1 MAVKGQKF
9 KHYEDTTKVEAI
21 RLHVEEGWS
30 YQKIADH
37 LNINDKNRVKIW
49 MRKYRQLGEYGLL
62 DQRGRRE
69 EYIDQDRYVQKLK
82 RDNQML
88 KKCLEI
94 WMREVQ
100 KRNIVSLK
108 QQQNPTLLLNSANC
122 LASPEADTTP
132 T

>member
-1 MAVKGQKF
+1 MAVKGKKF

-49 MRKYRQLGEYGLL
+49 VRKYRQLGEYGLL

-82 RDNQML
+82 LDNQML

-108 QQQNPTLLLNSANC
+108 QQQNPSLLLNS
-122 LASPEADTTP
+122 
-132 T
+132 

>member
-37 LNINDKNRVKIW
+37 LDINDKNRVKIW

-100 KRNIVSLK
+100 KRNIVPLK
-108 QQQNPTLLLNSANC
+108 KQQNPTLLLNSANC